1 MNKRSRPIYSREG
14 SNRVHKSRRLIRSQL
29 QLKEEL
35 SSKSNIVV
43 ISGAG
48 ISTNAGISDFYSS
61 SRTNSSRNIF
71 DASAYL
77 IPERAAKLHNQV
89 LTIFES
95 ASKSGLKPHDYLM
108 EAWAQSGRLLRHY
121 TQNVDCR
128 SDRLPFLSQKTVML
142 HGRVDTLRC
151 TIRPRHTLRVTT
163 ESFLQKVDA
172 QCPVCEEE
180 QAKRVLNG
188 LRRRSIGKLRTSVLL
203 YNEPN
208 PDDSEAMAAFNDDL
222 SRPVDA
228 VVVVGTRLQIGDLR
242 AFVDDL
248 CQGAGGT
255 DCMTVWVNR
264 NHQEPGITIG
274 HHYIGDCDD
283 FASLLLE

>member
-14 SNRVHKSRRLIRSQL
+14 SNGVHKSRRLIPSQL

-35 SSKSNIVV
+35 SSK
-43 ISGAG
+43 
-48 ISTNAGISDFYSS
+48 ISDFYSS
-61 SRTNSSRNIF
+61 SRTTSSRNIF

-95 ASKSGLKPHDYLM
+95 ASKSGLKPLDYLM

-121 TQNVDCR
+121 TQNIDCR
-128 SDRLPFLSQKTVML
+128 SDRLPSLSRKTVML

-163 ESFLQKVDA
+163 ESFLQKINA
-172 QCPVCEEE
+172 QCPIFEEE
-180 QAKRVLNG
+180 QAKRVFNG
-188 LRRRSIGKLRTSVLL
+188 LRRRSTGKLRTSVLL

-208 PDDSEAMAAFNDDL
+208 PDDSEAMAAINDDL

-228 VVVVGTRLQIGDLR
+228 VVVVVVVGTRLQIGDLR

-255 DCMTVWVNR
+255 DCMTVWVNK